1 MAAYKKIP
9 YGISNIERLIKDN
22 YYYVDKSRYIEV
34 LENMNEPYIC
44 FFRPRRFG
52 KSLFVSLLCNY
63 YDKARAKEFD
73 NIFNELYIGKNP
85 TPLKNSYYIM
95 DFDFSGI
102 NVDDKEK
109 TYLDFTGRVQSSID
123 SFIQKY
129 NPKIKLKKAET
140 TPNGMMSDFLSKVMP
155 LIDGKIYIIID
166 EYDHFTSELLGYNK
180 THFDDVV
187 SKSGYFRKFFE
198 VLKTGT
204 KTIIDRIFFTGVNPI
219 TLDSLTSGFNIS
231 SNLTLN
237 PKLHEMMG
245 FNEAEIET
253 LFTHY
258 DISKEDFNMLIPV
271 LKQHYDGYIFVD
283 EPANHLYNSDMVLYF
298 TKDYL
303 EERKP
308 PKNLI
313 DENIASS
320 YAKIKR
326 FVEMGDQEKNF
337 AFIRDLLEGNEVN
350 MVLTTKF
357 EPTSRF
363 NIDDFKSLL
372 FYLGLITLNGSGLRG
387 FKVRIPNYVIK
398 ELYFTFF
405 EHILEKHSNYRVDI
419 SAVTNAIA
427 DLAEFGNIDPLIRIT
442 EGRLQQLSKRD
453 FIRFDEKYVKLVMLN
468 YFYMS
473 QLFFVKSE
481 YEVQGGYIDIALLP
495 RINVKAPNH
504 AIIELKYIPKDN
516 YTEKLLQEKIT
527 KAEAQLSR
535 YATSEELR
543 QVPNLLKFVV
553 VFKGDECVYAKGLG
567 AKN

>member
-63 YDKARAKEFD
+63 YDKAKAKEFD
-73 NIFNELYIGKNP
+73 NIFKELFIGKNP
-85 TPLKNSYYIM
+85 TPLKSSYCVLQ
-95 DFDFSGI
+95 FNFSGI
-102 NVDDKEK
+102 NIQDTDNIQRLFDLSVQKSLRSFIYD
-109 TYLDFTGRVQSSID
+109 YLPDFTID
-123 SFIQKY
+123 SSLDASSMLNLLMGEAAK
-129 NPKIKLKKAET
+129 KL
-140 TPNGMMSDFLSKVMP
+140 NSQIFV
-155 LIDGKIYIIID
+155 IID

-180 THFDDVV
+180 ALFDEVV
-187 SKSGYFRKFFE
+187 SKSGFFRKFFE
-198 VLKTGT
+198 VLKIGT
-204 KTIIDRIFFTGVNPI
+204 ETVIDRIFFTGVNPI

-303 EERKP
+303 AERKP

-326 FVEMGDQEKNF
+326 FVEMGDYEQNI
-337 AFIRDLLEGNEVN
+337 AFIRDLLEGNETN

-363 NIDDFKSLL
+363 SIDDFKSLF
-372 FYLGLITLNGSGLRG
+372 FYLGLITIEQFELTMY
-387 FKVRIPNYVIK
+387 KVRIPNYVIR
-398 ELYFTFF
+398 ELYFEFF
-405 EHILEKHSNYRVDI
+405 KNILEEAGNYHIDSSR
-419 SAVTNAIA
+419 IA
-427 DLAEFGNIDPLIRIT
+427 FALRDLAKYGKIEPLVELT
-442 EGRLQQLSKRD
+442 QSSLQKLSNRD
-453 FIRFDEKYVKLVMLN
+453 FIRFDEKYVKLNMLTWLHLSRM
-468 YFYMS
+468 YY
-473 QLFFVKSE
+473 VKSE
-481 YEVQGGYIDIALLP
+481 YEVEDGYIDIALLP
-495 RINVKAPNH
+495 RINVNTPNH

-527 KAEAQLSR
+527 GAEAQLSR
-535 YATSEELR
+535 YVTSEELR